1 MREVKR
7 EVDLQRR
14 AGRQPGAGLQTRS
27 SLGVPHQGSIDPT
40 VRNNVIHAVNSID
53 RITAA

>member
-14 AGRQPGAGLQTRS
+14 VGRQPGAGLQTRS